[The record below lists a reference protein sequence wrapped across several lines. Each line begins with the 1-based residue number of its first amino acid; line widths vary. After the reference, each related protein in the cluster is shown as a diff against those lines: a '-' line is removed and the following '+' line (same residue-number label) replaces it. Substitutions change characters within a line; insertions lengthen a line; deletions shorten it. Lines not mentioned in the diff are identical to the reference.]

1 MYYWTKVTKST
12 PGAFKFW
19 PDVTRDCSNYISFFF
34 GSVVLYKQCPVL
46 NPWYLLY
53 LKQTANQYEDW
64 GGPYFTQYQFCDFG
78 GRDWGKHPK

>member
-1 MYYWTKVTKST
+1 MLKWLMNITINWVHQDNQHNKLLL
-12 PGAFKFW
+12 
-19 PDVTRDCSNYISFFF
+19 
-34 GSVVLYKQCPVL
+34 LYKQCPVL

-64 GGPYFTQYQFCDFG
+64 GGPYFTQYQICDFG